1 MGAFVAFIACV
12 LIWGSTWYGIEFQL
26 GVVAKEWSVAYR
38 FGLSALLLQA
48 WCMFRGMKVDF
59 GLREHLAAAGMGV
72 FLFGANYL
80 MVYTGTEYLTSGLVA
95 IAFSLLSLMNLLSA
109 RVFLKTPI
117 QPKVLAAAFLG
128 VVGLSLIFGPEIAQF
143 SFGNGTVIGLA
154 FCIGATVLASFGNT
168 IAASETAKVLPI
180 LPFTALG
187 LFYSTIFNTLVA
199 LASGEP
205 MAFDPRAPYVIS
217 LLLLAILGTIVAFT
231 VYLWLIGQVG
241 VARAGYVAVMAPL
254 VAITISTIFEGFV
267 WTPAAIAGLAL
278 VMTGNALMVRLKRME
293 APDPTPAE

>member
-1 MGAFVAFIACV
+1 MGAILAFIAVV

-38 FGLSALLLQA
+38 FGLSAVLLQA
-48 WCMFRGMKVDF
+48 WCMLRGMKAVS
-59 GLREHLAAAGMGV
+59 GPREHLAAAGMGV

-109 RVFLKTPI
+109 RMFLKAPI
-117 QPKVLAAAFLG
+117 QPKVLAAALLG
-128 VVGLSLIFGPEIAQF
+128 VIGLSLIFGPEIAQF

-168 IAASETAKVLPI
+168 IAASETAKALPI

-199 LASGEP
+199 IASGEP
-205 MAFDPRAPYVIS
+205 IAFDPRAPYVIS
-217 LLLLAILGTIVAFT
+217 LLLLAVMGTIVAFT
-231 VYLWLIGQVG
+231 VYLWLIGQIG

-254 VAITISTIFEGFV
+254 VAITISTIFEGYV

-278 VMTGNALMVRLKRME
+278 VMTGNALMVRLRRLE
-293 APDPTPAE
+293 APDPAPAE